1 MSSTR
6 RYRPRSRIN
15 NLRTTATFVW
25 TFILA
30 ISQVSLSF
38 STSKSFLGV
47 NGLVSN
53 PKYSTT
59 KHSLNP
65 PNAKEGRRQFLT
77 RAIQTLVT
85 TSATTGLA
93 ITSSPAHVNAATT
106 AAPSSSFIKTPN
118 EIVADMKRDK
128 TVYVPYEQF
137 REWLANDQLLAV
149 QFGKDGTS
157 LACVDA
163 QGGPHQLRNL
173 PDDPRLLKDLY
184 EHRVTVTVEQYVF
197 PKQMNAVAWFQDL
210 VGIENAD
217 EDPTTYRG
225 YKTYRQNIPERAY
238 VPSNILTGYDM
249 SRNMYKNKK

>member
-1 MSSTR
+1 
-6 RYRPRSRIN
+6 
-15 NLRTTATFVW
+15 
-25 TFILA
+25 
-30 ISQVSLSF
+30 
-38 STSKSFLGV
+38 
-47 NGLVSN
+47 
-53 PKYSTT
+53 
-59 KHSLNP
+59 
-65 PNAKEGRRQFLT
+65 
-77 RAIQTLVT
+77 
-85 TSATTGLA
+85 
-93 ITSSPAHVNAATT
+93 
-106 AAPSSSFIKTPN
+106 
-118 EIVADMKRDK
+118 MKRDK
-128 TVYVPYEQF
+128 TVYVPYDQF

-163 QGGPHQLRNL
+163 QGRPHQLRNL